1 MEKNKN
7 NFFNI
12 TIMKEISNYQS
23 NMSEKAMIMSL
34 D

>member
-7 NFFNI
+7 NFFII

-23 NMSEKAMIMSL
+23 SMLKKAIIMSL